1 MVVGRN
7 EIMKKISE
15 YLSVTQLFVLS
26 FILPES
32 EQKRHRQKGKKK
44 KNQFKSNSGASL
56 GGAVVES
63 LPANAGDTGSGP
75 GLGRSHMPR
84 SS

>member
-15 YLSVTQLFVLS
+15 YLSVTQLFVPS

-44 KNQFKSNSGASL
+44 KS
-56 GGAVVES
+56 V
-63 LPANAGDTGSGP
+63 
-75 GLGRSHMPR
+75 
-84 SS
+84 

>member
-32 EQKRHRQKGKKK
+32 EQKRHSQKGKKK
-44 KNQFKSNSGASL
+44 KISL
-56 GGAVVES
+56 KAI
-63 LPANAGDTGSGP
+63 P
-75 GLGRSHMPR
+75 GLP
-84 SS
+84 

>member
-7 EIMKKISE
+7 EIMKKIPE

-26 FILPES
+26 FTLPES

-44 KNQFKSNSGASL
+44 S
-56 GGAVVES
+56 V
-63 LPANAGDTGSGP
+63 
-75 GLGRSHMPR
+75 
-84 SS
+84 